1 MEEDHLAEARLRNDV
16 AGWSPKPTASRRW
29 PPRCRPWRSGNQCGP
44 RHRKQ
49 SAVAVHP
56 VPGTQRHHRRTD
68 GRAIASGNAAD
79 NATLAAVT
87 KVSINT
93 ANKVATNYIGPLMR
107 ARNEHDERL
116 PLTQPSVYR
125 WCGLHAR
132 YIVSWCRRHDHS
144 DVLEP
149 HLD

>member
-1 MEEDHLAEARLRNDV
+1 MEEDHLAEARL
-16 AGWSPKPTASRRW
+16 PQRRG
-29 PPRCRPWRSGNQCGP
+29 RGGRQ
-44 RHRKQ
+44 
-49 SAVAVHP
+49 
-56 VPGTQRHHRRTD
+56 TD
-68 GRAIASGNAAD
+68 GFPGAGHRDADRGARQPMRAPVTGSSRPSLFTQFQGRKGITAARMAGAIASGNAAD

-125 WCGLHAR
+125 WCGCTRGTSSAGAGGTTTR
-132 YIVSWCRRHDHS
+132 
-144 DVLEP
+144 
-149 HLD
+149 